1 LSMGWRTGFG
11 CDDCSGIRL
20 CVGSGAVGAQGQ
32 IPLVLRAT
40 HDDGGPNLVKLVF
53 VSAFW

>member
-1 LSMGWRTGFG
+1 MGWLTGFG

-20 CVGSGAVGAQGQ
+20 WVGSGAVGAQGQ
-32 IPLVLRAT
+32 SPLGLRAT
-40 HDDGGPNLVKLVF
+40 RDDGGPNLVKLVF